1 MSIAIMLGSF
11 VINKGCFLKSIPQGS
26 FFGYFLCFRKQFC
39 VFSFSRD
46 NSLSASMRTQ
56 RKKLV
61 LVIISV
67 MLEAQRFWSTLRKW
81 ITALTF

>member
-1 MSIAIMLGSF
+1 MSIAIMLGFF
-11 VINKGCFLKSIPQGS
+11 VVNTGCFLKSILQRS
-26 FFGYFLCFRKQFC
+26 FSGYFLCFRKQFC

-56 RKKLV
+56 RKKPV
-61 LVIISV
+61 LVVISV
-67 MLEAQRFWSTLRKW
+67 KLEAQQFWSTLSKW